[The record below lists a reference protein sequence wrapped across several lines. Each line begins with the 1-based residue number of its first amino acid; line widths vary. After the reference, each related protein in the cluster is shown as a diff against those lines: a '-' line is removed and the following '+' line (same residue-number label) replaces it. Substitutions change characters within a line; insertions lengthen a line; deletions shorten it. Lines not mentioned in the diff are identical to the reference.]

1 MSKRRNVF
9 RAVALAIATALA
21 IYAALPLA
29 AFGQGP
35 SMARFGTV
43 EIKNETEHQL
53 FWSLLCRCG
62 CPRET
67 LGTCT
72 CGWAHDMR
80 AELRGELAKGT
91 SVEEVKASYA
101 SKFGTDA
108 VAVPPNEGTQRFVWL
123 IPITAILLGAGLVG
137 FILRHWVRRS
147 AEKTAGDAAA
157 AKKQAPLSV
166 EDESKYDRQLDDE
179 LKALDKE

>member
-1 MSKRRNVF
+1 MSRRRSIV
-9 RAVALAIATALA
+9 RAAALAIATTLA
-21 IYAALPLA
+21 IYAAMPLA
-29 AFGQGP
+29 AFGQGA
-35 SMARFGTV
+35 SMDRYGTV

-72 CGWAHDMR
+72 CGWAHNM
-80 AELRGELAKGT
+80 RGELRNQLASGA
-91 SVEEVKASYA
+91 SVEEVKAAYA

-108 VAVPPNEGTQRFVWL
+108 VAVPPNEGSQRFVWL
-123 IPITAILLGAGLVG
+123 IPVTAILLGAGLVG
-137 FILRHWVRRS
+137 FILRHWVRRA
-147 AEKTAGDAAA
+147 AEKAAETAS
-157 AKKQAPLSV
+157 KPESV
-166 EDESKYDRQLDDE
+166 SEEDESKYDRRLDDE